1 MNKEKILEL
10 LQASHSPYELV
21 EHPHANTIEE
31 IDSFHLPHAGYI
43 VKNLFIRDDKK
54 RHYYLFVV
62 QKDKTV
68 NLKETR
74 VAIQSRPLSFASENG
89 LMKYLAL
96 PKGSVTPLGILND
109 AERKVEVYLDEDVM
123 SAPFI
128 GIHPND
134 NTATI
139 FIRPEDLQSLIVKHG
154 NACTLLPL

>member
-1 MNKEKILEL
+1 MQKANQKPAHPFTSSEEDGL
-10 LQASHSPYELV
+10 AVLV
-21 EHPHANTIEE
+21 N
-31 IDSFHLPHAGYI
+31 
-43 VKNLFIRDDKK
+43 
-54 RHYYLFVV
+54 
-62 QKDKTV
+62 
-68 NLKETR
+68 
-74 VAIQSRPLSFASENG
+74 
-89 LMKYLAL
+89 AL
-96 PKGSVTPLGILND
+96 PFQIRSLFDAYKGSVTPFGILND